1 MAEDERADLA
11 CAAERLRPPVEQI
24 DDSTESGIAIRKGKR
39 FGERSFHAAVSS
51 YTTTL
56 SLKLAPVV
64 ERMLARP
71 QLPGSSL
78 QTSR

>member
-1 MAEDERADLA
+1 MRRA
-11 CAAERLRPPVEQI
+11 
-24 DDSTESGIAIRKGKR
+24 
-39 FGERSFHAAVSS
+39 HAAVSS